1 MTRADDDG
9 RTLVLFDIDG
19 TLLHVK
25 GAGRRSFIA
34 GLQRAW
40 GVHDALHDV
49 NFSGA
54 TDLGVLAQLRTRLHL
69 PDAHTP
75 AFFVHMADALHAFV
89 QAEPAEACVGAVD
102 VVTALRADPRVV
114 LGVVTGNAR
123 ATAHVKLAS
132 IGVHDA
138 FTLGAYGDEHADRNV
153 LASMAVER
161 ARALHDVTRVILLG
175 DTPSDV
181 AAARAVGA
189 VAIAVATGSHDV
201 AALTRTG
208 ADPVVATLADPRVHA
223 AMVR

>member
-1 MTRADDDG
+1 
-9 RTLVLFDIDG
+9 
-19 TLLHVK
+19 
-25 GAGRRSFIA
+25 
-34 GLQRAW
+34 
-40 GVHDALHDV
+40 
-49 NFSGA
+49 
-54 TDLGVLAQLRTRLHL
+54 
-69 PDAHTP
+69 
-75 AFFVHMADALHAFV
+75 
-89 QAEPAEACVGAVD
+89 
-102 VVTALRADPRVV
+102 
-114 LGVVTGNAR
+114 
-123 ATAHVKLAS
+123 VKLAS

-208 ADPVVATLADPRVHA
+208 ADLVVATLADPRVHA